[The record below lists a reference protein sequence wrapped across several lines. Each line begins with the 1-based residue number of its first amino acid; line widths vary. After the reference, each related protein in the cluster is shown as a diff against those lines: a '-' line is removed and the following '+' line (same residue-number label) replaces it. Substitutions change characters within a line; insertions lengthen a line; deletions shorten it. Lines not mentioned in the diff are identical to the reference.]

1 MTRNIFSLNQK
12 NKMDKKKLLKMAENP
27 NNIPGIYN
35 YCDRWCER
43 CQFTSRCL
51 NFQMGEEM
59 QEGKEINEIN
69 NKEFWKHMAN
79 IFVITHEM
87 LDDMAKEQGI
97 DLSKIE
103 YTEEDKK
110 RDSDRKESV
119 RNHPCAVAS
128 HEYYEV
134 VDNWFKEHEFL
145 FKEKEDELNEQL
157 MMELPSANPEQE
169 AVTIKDAV
177 EVITFYLMFINVK
190 LMRALHGKF
199 EDRYELPDDLPKD
212 SDGSAKIALIA
223 IDRSI
228 SAWGKLL
235 KHFPNSEDEILNILV
250 LLERLRNMSEKEF
263 PDARK
268 FVRPGFD
275 E

>member
-1 MTRNIFSLNQK
+1 
-12 NKMDKKKLLKMAENP
+12 MDKKKLLKMAENP

-43 CQFTSRCL
+43 CNFTSRCL

-59 QEGKEINEIN
+59 QEGKEINDIN
-69 NKEFWKHMAN
+69 NEEFWKHMTK
-79 IFVITHEM
+79 IFSITHEM

-97 DLSKIE
+97 DLSQIE
-103 YTEEDKK
+103 WTEEDKQ
-110 RDSDRKESV
+110 RENDREESA
-119 RNHPCAVAS
+119 RNHQCAVAS
-128 HEYYEV
+128 EEYYKV
-134 VDNWFKEHEFL
+134 VDEWFKDREHL

-157 MMELPSANPEQE
+157 IMELPLAHPQQE

-177 EVITFYLMFINVK
+177 EVITFYLLFINVK
-190 LMRALHGKF
+190 LMRALHGKV
-199 EDRYELPDDLPKD
+199 EDRYEMPDDIPKD

-235 KHFPNSEDEILNILV
+235 KHLPNSEDEILDILV

>member
-1 MTRNIFSLNQK
+1 
-12 NKMDKKKLLKMAENP
+12 MDKNKLLKMAENP

-59 QEGKEINEIN
+59 EEGKEINDIN
-69 NKEFWKHMAN
+69 NEEFWKHMDD
-79 IFVITHEM
+79 IFTLTHEM

-97 DLSKIE
+97 DLSQIE
-103 YTEEDKK
+103 WTEEDKEK
-110 RDSDRKESV
+110 ERELEESV
-119 RNHPCAVAS
+119 QSHQCATAS
-128 HEYYEV
+128 EAYYDV
-134 VDNWFKEHEFL
+134 VDEWFRAHEEL
-145 FKEKEDELNEQL
+145 FKEKEVELNEQL
-157 MMELPSANPEQE
+157 FLGLPSTDPEKE
-169 AVTIKDAV
+169 AVTLRDAV
-177 EVITFYLMFINVK
+177 EVITFYVHFIHVK
-190 LMRALHGKF
+190 IMRALHGKM
-199 EDRYELPDDLPKD
+199 EDGYEIPDEFPKD

-235 KHFPNSEDEILNILV
+235 KYLPKSEDEILEILV
-250 LLERLRNMSEKEF
+250 LLEQLRNMTEKEF

-268 FVRPGFD
+268 FIRPGFD
-275 E
+275 EGY